1 MGFNYGYKL
10 NDNPKLTSLGEISF
24 EPVTEEHRARVDRE
38 IAIFFTNKARE
49 QVLTG
54 FINLRLIMLEIGLLS
69 KNYVQFCLS
78 QYLIVEGHL

>member
-38 IAIFFTNKARE
+38 IAISQSKDHA
-49 QVLTG
+49 
-54 FINLRLIMLEIGLLS
+54 LS
-69 KNYVQFCLS
+69 YDPFLS
-78 QYLIVEGHL
+78 RHSKTMRDI

>member
-38 IAIFFTNKARE
+38 IAVFFAKA
-49 QVLTG
+49 
-54 FINLRLIMLEIGLLS
+54 
-69 KNYVQFCLS
+69 YVCLNMIDKKLNEFNEKS
-78 QYLIVEGHL
+78 AG